1 MSEAISRLLAEAR
14 ALAGSAARPTQG
26 ATTPETNFGRFL
38 EDELARAATTLRRGE
53 EIASAGLLG
62 RASTREVVEAVSA
75 AELALRRVTAVRD
88 RVIAAYQEIMRMQ
101 I

>member
-1 MSEAISRLLAEAR
+1 MAESISRLLAEAR
-14 ALAGSAARPTQG
+14 ALAGGGPRP
-26 ATTPETNFGRFL
+26 AETAPASGEEFARFL
-38 EDELARAATTLRRGE
+38 EQELEHAADALRKGE
-53 EIASAGLLG
+53 EVATAGLLG

-75 AELALRRVTAVRD
+75 AELALRRVTAVRN